1 MIMEAVKPYSEES
14 STLRVVKALRD
25 AMPKAVAAQLFGVS
39 LTSAKR
45 YATRVAERGTS
56 LMPRKGGGRLPK
68 TDETTKKLLEEV
80 PVFHC
85 GDYPSS

>member
-39 LTSAKR
+39 LSSATR
-45 YATRVAERGTS
+45 YARVAERGHRS
-56 LMPRKGGGRLPK
+56 R
-68 TDETTKKLLEEV
+68 
-80 PVFHC
+80 
-85 GDYPSS
+85 